1 MKAAI
6 YCRLSKEDEEL
17 EKDGSGRES
26 ESIQNQKSMLIH
38 YAVEKGYD
46 IYQIYCDEDYS
57 GVDRARPAFNRMI
70 EAAGQHKFDVIL
82 AKTQSRFTRDIEL
95 VEKYLH
101 GKFIEWGV
109 RFIAIVDHV
118 DTADEANKK
127 SRQINGLVNEWYLED
142 LSNNVRSVLSHKRR
156 EGKFIGSSALYGY
169 QKDPADKN
177 HLVIDPEAAE
187 VVKRIFALY
196 LAGNGTT
203 RIARILNEECVPS
216 PTQYKREHGVVWK
229 RPARYKNED
238 LWGKATIYRM
248 LTNRSY
254 AGDMEQG
261 RHKKVSYKS
270 KKTVWI
276 PKKDWIVVPGTHEG
290 IIERDSFE
298 RVQQMLRAHARGGG
312 RGTVNP
318 LAGKVVCGICGCT
331 MEQTAS
337 GCAGKKTGKANRY
350 FRCRTSQRDKTRCP
364 GQNYMPME
372 QLQDNRLA
380 LILQTICSTGIRVS
394 ELQYITVQALKRQ
407 EAQVSCKGKNR
418 RILLPKALCAKL
430 SKYCKENSISKGNV
444 FVSRSGR
451 PMNRSNIWNSMKRLC
466 AIAGV
471 AAEKVFPHNLRHLFA
486 RVFYKQH
493 KDIVRLADILGHSS
507 VNTTRIYTLTS
518 GLEQLGQLARL
529 HLLL

>member
-1 MKAAI
+1 MWTL
-6 YCRLSKEDEEL
+6 R
-17 EKDGSGRES
+17 
-26 ESIQNQKSMLIH
+26 
-38 YAVEKGYD
+38 
-46 IYQIYCDEDYS
+46 
-57 GVDRARPAFNRMI
+57 
-70 EAAGQHKFDVIL
+70 
-82 AKTQSRFTRDIEL
+82 TRQ
-95 VEKYLH
+95 
-101 GKFIEWGV
+101 
-109 RFIAIVDHV
+109 
-118 DTADEANKK
+118 TKK

-337 GCAGKKTGKANRY
+337 GYAGKKNRKGEPLLSLPH
-350 FRCRTSQRDKTRCP
+350 FTA
-364 GQNYMPME
+364 GQNTLSGAELYA
-372 QLQDNRLA
+372 DGA
-380 LILQTICSTGIRVS
+380 AAGAGTGADAPPYRWAS
-394 ELQYITVQALKRQ
+394 E
-407 EAQVSCKGKNR
+407 
-418 RILLPKALCAKL
+418 
-430 SKYCKENSISKGNV
+430 
-444 FVSRSGR
+444 
-451 PMNRSNIWNSMKRLC
+451 
-466 AIAGV
+466 AGMV
-471 AAEKVFPHNLRHLFA
+471 
-486 RVFYKQH
+486 
-493 KDIVRLADILGHSS
+493 
-507 VNTTRIYTLTS
+507 
-518 GLEQLGQLARL
+518 
-529 HLLL
+529 

>member
-26 ESIQNQKSMLIH
+26 ESIQNQKSMLFH

-82 AKTQSRFTRDIEL
+82 AKTQSRFTRDMEL

-318 LAGKVVCGICGCT
+318 LARKVVCGICGCT

-372 QLQDNRLA
+372 QLQELVLERTRFHIAGHLKPEWFEAEQIKSEAEQCRQAKREELERLKAEIQRRRKAMQELYLDKSSGTVSSAQFAQMNRAFLDEADRLEKRCVLLEDALA
-380 LILQTICSTGIRVS
+380 RAANTPGQKKTLEHCFNAAGEI
-394 ELQYITVQALKRQ
+394 
-407 EAQVSCKGKNR
+407 
-418 RILLPKALCAKL
+418 KALDRELACLLIRKVVV
-430 SKYCKENSISKGNV
+430 YPPDVMEN
-444 FVSRSGR
+444 
-451 PMNRSNIWNSMKRLC
+451 
-466 AIAGV
+466 
-471 AAEKVFPHNLRHLFA
+471 
-486 RVFYKQH
+486 
-493 KDIVRLADILGHSS
+493 
-507 VNTTRIYTLTS
+507 TRKI
-518 GLEQLGQLARL
+518 EIDWKF
-529 HLLL
+529 